1 MGRRHVKNYKNMAYT
16 FEVAPRNI
24 YAASREKRR
33 HPDQYGEYI
42 RVPKAQQEAEL
53 NEIEKLSEV

>member
-16 FEVAPRNI
+16 FDVAPRNM

-42 RVPKAQQEAEL
+42 RVPKERQEAAL
-53 NEIEKLSEV
+53 NESEKLPEV